1 MAKMLLKQFAVKSF
15 EDSLEDFTPWANRF
29 KELPLY
35 FMTFHGQEDF
45 EIVKE
50 TLIRAVY
57 TNDVQHIILDNL
69 QFMIGTGYDSNFN
82 KFDIQDHIIGE
93 LRKFATNF
101 NCHVTLVIHPRKE
114 NIDQEITISSI
125 YGSAKA
131 TQEAD
136 NVLIL
141 QTRRLSAATAKKYI
155 QVVKNRFDGTTGTM
169 MLKFDKESLT
179 FSGVKSSKKKS
190 KEKVAER
197 TEEDVIEE
205 KKLNYK
211 VVVDMDGVDEKRLPD
226 DLFNM

>member
-1 MAKMLLKQFAVKSF
+1 M
-15 EDSLEDFTPWANRF
+15 
-29 KELPLY
+29 
-35 FMTFHGQEDF
+35 
-45 EIVKE
+45 
-50 TLIRAVY
+50 
-57 TNDVQHIILDNL
+57 
-69 QFMIGTGYDSNFN
+69 
-82 KFDIQDHIIGE
+82 
-93 LRKFATNF
+93 
-101 NCHVTLVIHPRKE
+101 
-114 NIDQEITISSI
+114 
-125 YGSAKA
+125 
-131 TQEAD
+131 
-136 NVLIL
+136 
-141 QTRRLSAATAKKYI
+141 

>member
-1 MAKMLLKQFAVKSF
+1 M
-15 EDSLEDFTPWANRF
+15 
-29 KELPLY
+29 
-35 FMTFHGQEDF
+35 
-45 EIVKE
+45 
-50 TLIRAVY
+50 
-57 TNDVQHIILDNL
+57 
-69 QFMIGTGYDSNFN
+69 
-82 KFDIQDHIIGE
+82 
-93 LRKFATNF
+93 
-101 NCHVTLVIHPRKE
+101 TLVIHPRKE